1 MSIHNQIV
9 VVASV
14 LNTARSGN
22 VKPSQITKEDRVTR
36 VIPGQMWL
44 HHSGRMYEVLM
55 LANES
60 TQRPAEYPVTIIYR
74 GNNGQVWAKTEQRF
88 RETMTYSG
96 QQSDVYY
103 ALEVLRLAPELN
115 MSNYTHDEVTQL
127 NTAVTEAY
135 SILAG
140 IK

>member
-1 MSIHNQIV
+1 M
-9 VVASV
+9 
-14 LNTARSGN
+14 
-22 VKPSQITKEDRVTR
+22 KQITKEDLVTR
-36 VIPGQMWL
+36 IIPGQMWL

-55 LANES
+55 LANEG

-74 GNNGQVWAKTEQRF
+74 GSNGQTWAKTEQRF

-103 ALEVLRLAPELN
+103 AQDVLRQAPELN
-115 MSNYTHDEVTQL
+115 MANYTHDEVAQL

-135 SILAG
+135 NILAG
-140 IK
+140 NK